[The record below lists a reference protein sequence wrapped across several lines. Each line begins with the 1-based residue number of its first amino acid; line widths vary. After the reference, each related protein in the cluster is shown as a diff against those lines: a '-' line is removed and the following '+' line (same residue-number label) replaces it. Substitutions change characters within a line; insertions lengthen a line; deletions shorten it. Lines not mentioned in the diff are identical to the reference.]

1 MPSHTGD
8 EPFNLTTVDDTA
20 RFTARVATDPADLA
34 GVRYLSGAEATFNAI
49 IDETERLSGKTLAR
63 TVLGS
68 ADDLRRI
75 TADAP
80 DPWSVVQEWY
90 FLSMLTVPPFPA
102 TENDRYP
109 DARPRGCTSTSPAP
123 ITHCSRAET

>member
-80 DPWSVVQEWY
+80 TRGRWSR
-90 FLSMLTVPPFPA
+90 S
-102 TENDRYP
+102 
-109 DARPRGCTSTSPAP
+109 GTS
-123 ITHCSRAET
+123 SRC